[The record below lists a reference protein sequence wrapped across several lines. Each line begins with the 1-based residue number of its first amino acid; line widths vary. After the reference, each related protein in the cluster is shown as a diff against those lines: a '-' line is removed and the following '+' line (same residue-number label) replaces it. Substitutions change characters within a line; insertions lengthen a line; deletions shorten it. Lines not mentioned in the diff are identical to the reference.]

1 MIQFSGDYPVPV
13 SDSLRQL
20 LINLITPE
28 LEKLNIVNLP
38 GAITLNF
45 RDPNYTAERGGYHPV
60 EIRVEIKDREGRI
73 SYITDFCYVGQGW
86 CAELAKSLDF
96 DFSGG
101 EFGSLGFPYVPI
113 TEADEIYTVWEEN
126 FLTYYRMGVFNVTVT
141 LED

>member
-1 MIQFSGDYPVPV
+1 MIQLSGDYPVPV

-38 GAITLNF
+38 GAVTLNF
-45 RDPNYTAERGGYHPV
+45 RDPDYTAERGGYHPV
-60 EIRVEIKDREGRI
+60 EISVEIKDREGRI
-73 SYITDFCYVGQGW
+73 SYITDFCYVSQGW

-96 DFSGG
+96 DFGGG
-101 EFGSLGFPYVPI
+101 EFGSLGFSYVPI

-126 FLTYYRMGVFNVTVT
+126 FLTYHRMGVFNVTAT

>member
-1 MIQFSGDYPVPV
+1 MIQLSGDYPVSV
-13 SDSLRQL
+13 SDSLRQI

-28 LEKLNIVNLP
+28 LEKLNIINLP
-38 GAITLNF
+38 GAVTLHF
-45 RDPNYTAERGGYHPV
+45 RDPDYTAERGGYHPV
-60 EIRVEIKDREGRI
+60 EISLEIKDREGRI

-126 FLTYYRMGVFNVTVT
+126 FLTYYRMGVFNVSVT